1 MMKLTIAK
9 VDEVLFKGE
18 AASLSCTG
26 GMGDL
31 TILPHHA
38 PLATP
43 IKKGEIKIVDTEGK
57 EIRIPVE
64 SGILEVAHN
73 EAIVIL

>member
-1 MMKLTIAK
+1 MKLTIAK
-9 VDEVLFKGE
+9 VDEVLFKGD
-18 AASLSCTG
+18 AVSLSCKG
-26 GMGDL
+26 GIGDL

-43 IKKGEIKIVDTEGK
+43 IMRGDLKVIDSEGTEII
-57 EIRIPVE
+57 ISVE

-73 EAIVIL
+73 EATVIL

>member
-1 MMKLTIAK
+1 MMKLTVAK

-18 AASLSCTG
+18 AASLWCTG
-26 GMGDL
+26 ALGDI

-38 PLATP
+38 PLVTP
-43 IKKGEIKIVDTEGK
+43 LKKGELKIVDGEGK
-57 EIRIPVE
+57 EIFIPVE

-73 EAIVIL
+73 EATVIL

>member
-1 MMKLTIAK
+1 MKLTVAK

-18 AASLSCTG
+18 ASSLSCTG
-26 GMGDL
+26 GMGNL

-43 IKKGEIKIVDTEGK
+43 IKKGEIKIVNSEGK

-64 SGILEVAHN
+64 SGILEVADN
-73 EAIVIL
+73 EVTVIL

>member
-1 MMKLTIAK
+1 MKLTIAK

-18 AASLSCTG
+18 AKSLSCIG
-26 GMGDL
+26 GMGEI

-43 IKKGEIKIVDTEGK
+43 LKKGRIKVVDSESK
-57 EIRIPVE
+57 EIFFDIE

-73 EAIVIL
+73 EVTVIL

>member
-18 AASLSCTG
+18 AVSLSCTG
-26 GMGDL
+26 VMGDL

-43 IKKGEIKIVDTEGK
+43 IKRGELKVIDSEGK

-73 EAIVIL
+73 EATVIL

>member
-1 MMKLTIAK
+1 MKLTVAK

-18 AASLSCTG
+18 AISLSCTG

-38 PLATP
+38 PLATS
-43 IKKGEIKIVDTEGK
+43 IKKGELRIVDSEGK

-73 EAIVIL
+73 EATVIL

>member
-1 MMKLTIAK
+1 MKLTIAK

-26 GMGDL
+26 ALGDL

-38 PLATP
+38 PLVTP
-43 IKKGEIKIVDTEGK
+43 LKRGDLKVIDKEGK
-57 EIRIPVE
+57 EIIIPVFD
-64 SGILEVAHN
+64 GVLEVAGN
-73 EAIVIL
+73 EVIVIL

>member
-1 MMKLTIAK
+1 MKLTVAK

-18 AASLSCTG
+18 AASLSCRG
-26 GMGDL
+26 DLGDL

-38 PLATP
+38 PLVTP
-43 IKKGEIKIVDTEGK
+43 LKKGELKILDSEGK
-57 EIRIPVE
+57 EIRIQVE

-73 EAIVIL
+73 EATVIL

>member
-1 MMKLTIAK
+1 MMKLTVAK

-18 AASLSCTG
+18 AASLWCTG
-26 GMGDL
+26 AMGDL

-38 PLATP
+38 PLVTTLKA
-43 IKKGEIKIVDTEGK
+43 GFLKIVDSEGQ
-57 EIRIPVE
+57 ETSIPVTD
-64 SGILEVAHN
+64 GVLEVADN

>member
-18 AASLSCTG
+18 AESLSCTG
-26 GMGDL
+26 ALGDL

-38 PLATP
+38 PLVTP
-43 IKKGEIKIVDTEGK
+43 LKKGELKVVDGDGK
-57 EIRIPVE
+57 EIRIKVE
-64 SGILEVAHN
+64 SGILEVANN
-73 EAIVIL
+73 EATVIL

>member
-1 MMKLTIAK
+1 MKLTIAK

-18 AASLSCTG
+18 AASLWCTG

-43 IKKGEIKIVDTEGK
+43 LKKGELKVIDANGK

-73 EAIVIL
+73 EATIIL